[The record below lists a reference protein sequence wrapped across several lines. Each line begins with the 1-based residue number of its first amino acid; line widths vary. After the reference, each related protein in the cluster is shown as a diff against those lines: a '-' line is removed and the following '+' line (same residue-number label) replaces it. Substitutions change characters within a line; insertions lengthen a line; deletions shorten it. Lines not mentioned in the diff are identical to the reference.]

1 MAGNGEGPNLCFG
14 PRRARAEAGVRGGPA
29 YPALKRGAIEYKSNP
44 IGIPF
49 PALKRGAIEYKSN
62 PIGIPFPALKRG
74 SIESP
79 NPFRIGK
86 TPDYHSWPG
95 ARGASPLGKSQGY
108 PKSRVWVK
116 LFG

>member
-49 PALKRGAIEYKSN
+49 PALKRG
-62 PIGIPFPALKRG
+62 

-86 TPDYHSWPG
+86 TPGYHS
-95 ARGASPLGKSQGY
+95 
-108 PKSRVWVK
+108 
-116 LFG
+116 

>member
-49 PALKRGAIEYKSN
+49 PALKRGVIEYKSN

-86 TPDYHSWPG
+86 TPGYHS
-95 ARGASPLGKSQGY
+95 
-108 PKSRVWVK
+108 
-116 LFG
+116 